1 MGDTMRPI
9 GVVLAGGEGRRMGG
23 AKGVVELHGT
33 PLLAYPVAALRI
45 ALGEVIV
52 VAKRD
57 TELPPLPGVPVWTEP
72 DEPRHPL
79 TGLVHALEQAG
90 GRPLLVCAGDLPFVP
105 ADLVRE
111 LASADPRGRPAVVP
125 RAGGRLQPLL
135 ALYLPDALP
144 PLAAALVRPGGPG
157 PLTAAVAGLEPRILD
172 LVGERAFFN
181 VNVPEDLLTAAAM
194 IDAGDGGAGPRD
206 APPRLDP

>member
-9 GVVLAGGEGRRMGG
+9 GVVLAGGAGRRMGG
-23 AKGVVELHGT
+23 GKGVVELHGT
-33 PLLAYPVAALRI
+33 PLLAYPVAALRA

-57 TELPPLPGVPVWTEP
+57 TELPRLPGVPVWAEP

-79 TGLVHALEQAG
+79 TGLVHALQQAG
-90 GRPLLVCAGDLPFVP
+90 GRPLLVAAGDLPFVP

-111 LASADPRGRPAVVP
+111 LASADPHGRPAVVP

-135 ALYLPDALP
+135 ALYLPQALP
-144 PLAAALVRPGGPG
+144 PLAAALERPEGPG
-157 PLTAAVAGLEPRILD
+157 RLTDAVAALD
-172 LVGERAFFN
+172 PHVLDCDGERPFFN

-194 IDAGDGGAGPRD
+194 IDLGDGRSGARD
-206 APPRLDP
+206 TPVLPNP

>member
-1 MGDTMRPI
+1 MGDANRPI
-9 GVVLAGGEGRRMGG
+9 GVVLAGGAGRRMGG
-23 AKGVVELHGT
+23 GMSVVELHGT

-72 DEPRHPL
+72 EQPRHPL

-90 GRPLLVCAGDLPFVP
+90 GRPILLAAGDLPFVS
-105 ADLVRE
+105 AALVRE
-111 LASADPRGRPAVVP
+111 LADSDPQGAPAVVP
-125 RAGGRLQPLL
+125 HVAGRLQPLL
-135 ALYLPDALP
+135 ALYLPAARE
-144 PLAAALVRPGGPG
+144 PLSAALARDGGPG
-157 PLTAAVAGLEPRILD
+157 RLSDVVAALSPRILE
-172 LVGERAFFN
+172 LTAERPFFN

-194 IDAGDGGAGPRD
+194 IDVGEAAPGDD
-206 APPRLDP
+206 APSATNP